1 LKRFFVLIALAVSA
15 VVSAVE
21 TAPAANPLVT
31 HTELSFVQTQGNTD
45 TTAFSLD
52 FNGKK
57 SWGAHSLKLHA
68 DALYGTESGLE
79 NKNKFFTELNYDWQ
93 FARHVALNY
102 VAGYKEDKF
111 SGFDYQFYTGPGAK
125 IIVLDEKPFALD
137 FQGNVLYSID
147 QGMNKYYDA
156 NGTEVLYPY
165 PDGTAGLTKVPG
177 AYNDYW
183 GYMLKGNFA
192 WQILEGL
199 KFRQE
204 ASYRSDFKAPKT
216 YFVYAKTALES
227 KINSTFSMGVSYK
240 VDYTNVPPAG
250 NKRTDTTLMTSLIID
265 Y

>member
-1 LKRFFVLIALAVSA
+1 MPRRSTRCPSA
-15 VVSAVE
+15 SCTSVI
-21 TAPAANPLVT
+21 TP
-31 HTELSFVQTQGNTD
+31 
-45 TTAFSLD
+45 
-52 FNGKK
+52 
-57 SWGAHSLKLHA
+57 
-68 DALYGTESGLE
+68 
-79 NKNKFFTELNYDWQ
+79 
-93 FARHVALNY
+93 
-102 VAGYKEDKF
+102 
-111 SGFDYQFYTGPGAK
+111 
-125 IIVLDEKPFALD
+125 
-137 FQGNVLYSID
+137 YSIHYTKLYD
-147 QGMNKYYDA
+147 KYYDA

-240 VDYTNVPPAG
+240 IRNNFV
-250 NKRTDTTLMTSLIID
+250 
-265 Y
+265 